1 MLYNKFENYLS
12 LSIYQNIYFIYVKF
26 QGFFST
32 ENNFNIIYEREWLL
46 ITLVRRTTNW
56 WIHERLGTKLS
67 GRFSQTEYL
76 QKA

>member
-26 QGFFST
+26 RGFFST

-46 ITLVRRTTNW
+46 IPLVRRTTNW
-56 WIHERLGTKLS
+56 WIHKRLGTKLS
-67 GRFSQTEYL
+67 GCFSQTKYL
-76 QKA
+76 